1 MAKDN
6 NRNAF
11 RHGLSASHS
20 GDKHDSHE
28 VQRLGNALAGPEA
41 GPDLI
46 NAAFLLARMLLKLGH
61 VEGVRKALVEHQH
74 AVYIGKQETRPN
86 NDLQPDKTE
95 FFGYAIAY
103 CNASPQLTK
112 IRRYERRAHSQFMR
126 AMRGYMLAF
135 EK

>member
-1 MAKDN
+1 MAKHN

-20 GDKHDSHE
+20 GDKHAFHE
-28 VQRLGNALAGPEA
+28 VQRLGNALAGPAA
-41 GPDLI
+41 GPERI
-46 NAAFLLARMLLKLGH
+46 NAALLLARSLLILGH
-61 VEGVRKALVEHQH
+61 VEEVRKALVEHQH
-74 AVYIGKQETRPN
+74 AIYIGKHEIRPSS
-86 NDLQPDKTE
+86 DSRSDKNE

-126 AMRGYMLAF
+126 AMRGYMLAL
-135 EK
+135 EQ